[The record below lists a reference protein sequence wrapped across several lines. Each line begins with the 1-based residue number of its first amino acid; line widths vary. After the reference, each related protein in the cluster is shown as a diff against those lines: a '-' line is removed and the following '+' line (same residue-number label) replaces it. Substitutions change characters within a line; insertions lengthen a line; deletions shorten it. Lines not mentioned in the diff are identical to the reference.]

1 MTTSEGDGR
10 STVPIARNQ
19 PLREA
24 VYARIVSLLSTGRLA
39 PGMSVTEASL
49 SRSLDVSRT
58 PVREALLRLEAEGVV
73 RSALARGFVVRPL
86 STREVREVYPILAAL
101 EALALRS
108 VTRPLE
114 EAEHERLAAILDA
127 LESAG
132 DAVARR
138 ALDTEFHSELAGLC
152 GNEHLKEAIARLR
165 TSLSRYEIAYME
177 CTPVR
182 GPADRQHRRVLSAL
196 AAGDTRDAAAVVEE
210 HWLDGMRGVADWL
223 SSTKPACP
231 GTTGAAAG
239 AVPVP
244 GPGPGATAGAVPF
257 SDPGPGAAVDAGP
270 EPGQGPGDSGG
281 ARLHR
286 PENEPS

>member
-39 PGMSVTEASL
+39 PGMSVTEAAL

-114 EAEHERLAAILDA
+114 EAEHERLAATLDA

-138 ALDTEFHSELAGLC
+138 ALDTEFHSALAGLC

-196 AAGDTRDAAAVVEE
+196 AAGDTQDAAAVVEE

-223 SSTKPACP
+223 SSAKPAPP
-231 GTTGAAAG
+231 GATGAAAG
-239 AVPVP
+239 PVPVP
-244 GPGPGATAGAVPF
+244 GAAAVPF
-257 SDPGPGAAVDAGP
+257 SDPGPGAAMDAGP
-270 EPGQGPGDSGG
+270 GAGQGP
-281 ARLHR
+281 ARLQR